1 MKRIVLAIVGLAA
14 LGFSS
19 SVYAQS
25 DAEMIERALTAAPR
39 RAREGAAVIKW
50 NADFTYET
58 IKEGTNSMVCYDRSG
73 EPGRQ
78 PFAVHCTNDG
88 NLSRL
93 AQSRE
98 IDAGASSPEEVRAA
112 HRAVE
117 ESGDRIAPVFGSVW
131 IQRNGADAASAGSH
145 TTVAVPGAT
154 SESLGLPE
162 SGAEGG
168 AWIMNAGSSYAHI
181 MTPGT

>member
-1 MKRIVLAIVGLAA
+1 MKRMVLIILGLAA

-19 SVYAQS
+19 NAYAQS
-25 DAEMIERALTAAPR
+25 DAEIIERALSAAPS

-50 NADFTYET
+50 NADFSYET

-73 EPGRQ
+73 EPRRQ
-78 PFAVHCTNDG
+78 PFAVHCTNEG
-88 NLSRL
+88 NLPRL

-98 IDAGASSPEEVRAA
+98 IDAGAADAEAVRAA
-112 HRAVE
+112 HRVVE